1 MAVTYSI
8 SFDAIGRAIKSIRHV
23 SL

>member
-8 SFDAIGRAIKSIRHV
+8 SFDVIGRAIKSIRHV